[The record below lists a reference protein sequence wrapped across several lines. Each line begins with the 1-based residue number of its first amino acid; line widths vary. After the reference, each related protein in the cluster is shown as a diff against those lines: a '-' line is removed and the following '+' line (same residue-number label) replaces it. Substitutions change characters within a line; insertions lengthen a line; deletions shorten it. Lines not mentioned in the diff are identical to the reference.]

1 MTIQEALEKL
11 QSYEKTTFALNHA
24 AGLMYYDGA
33 TTAPKGTAGAAG
45 STLGELSRMGYELTT
60 APETVEMLRTLMENR
75 EELDPVTRRRAE
87 ELWRD
92 YDRTHRVPVAEYV
105 AYQELSAKSDAVWH
119 EAQRRRTTLPSSSP
133 ISSRCL
139 MPAAAW
145 AGYWEPE
152 KAPYET
158 MLSTF
163 ERGLTVGQCDA
174 FFSSLREKLV
184 PADPTGHRPCRPG
197 GRCPFAPGLSRGH
210 PAPVLRL
217 HHGCHGHR
225 SGPLHHRRDGAPLH
239 HQLLP

>member
-1 MTIQEALEKL
+1 
-11 QSYEKTTFALNHA
+11 
-24 AGLMYYDGA
+24 MYYDGA
-33 TTAPKGTAGAAG
+33 TTAPKGTAELRG

-119 EAQRRRTTLPSSSP
+119 EAKEKNDFALFEPYLQQMFDASRR
-133 ISSRCL
+133 
-139 MPAAAW
+139 M

-152 KAPYET
+152 KDPYET

-163 ERGLTVGQCDA
+163 ERGLTVAQCDA
-174 FFSSLREKLV
+174 FFAS
-184 PADPTGHRPCRPG
+184 PAGEAGTPDPEGHRPRRPG
-197 GRCPFAPGLSRGH
+197 GRRPPAPGLSRGH

>member
-11 QSYEKTTFALNHA
+11 QSYEKTTFALHHA

-33 TTAPKGTAGAAG
+33 TTAPKGTAELRG

-119 EAQRRRTTLPSSSP
+119 EAKEKNDFALFEPYLQQMFDASRR
-133 ISSRCL
+133 
-139 MPAAAW
+139 M

-152 KAPYET
+152 KDPYET

-163 ERGLTVGQCDA
+163 ERGLTVAQCDA
-174 FFSSLREKLV
+174 FFASLREKLV
-184 PADPTGHRPCRPG
+184 PLIRPG
-197 GRCPFAPGLSRGH
+197 GRRPPAPGLSRGH